1 LTCLS
6 HAYPAKNTPAETII
20 GMKYD
25 VSITVALFRGGAG
38 GFSGG
43 GGLGGGYGG
52 AYATLEPLC
61 VHVAPAAAAPNR
73 DVNAVPSVPAAP
85 RRVVAVVFSASTPD
99 GSAALTVTLN
109 VAAIASGA
117 G

>member
-1 LTCLS
+1 LS

-52 AYATLEPLC
+52 A
-61 VHVAPAAAAPNR
+61 
-73 DVNAVPSVPAAP
+73 
-85 RRVVAVVFSASTPD
+85 
-99 GSAALTVTLN
+99 
-109 VAAIASGA
+109 
-117 G
+117 

>member
-1 LTCLS
+1 MS

-61 VHVAPAAAAPNR
+61 VHVAPNR